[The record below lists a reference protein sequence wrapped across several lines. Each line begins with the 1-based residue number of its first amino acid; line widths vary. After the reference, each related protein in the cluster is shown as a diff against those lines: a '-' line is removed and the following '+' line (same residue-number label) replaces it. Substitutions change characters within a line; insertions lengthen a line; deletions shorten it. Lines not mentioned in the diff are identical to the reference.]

1 MRVAERDTPPVT
13 DQAVASA
20 RKLIGTQLRRSGL
33 NSLASI
39 QAIRRWNVAVGDRN
53 PLFLDEGYGRKS
65 RYGSM
70 IAPPLWLYTVDDTV
84 VAPGLP
90 GLHSLYTAVDWEFF
104 SPVRVNSDVRVESRL
119 TGVEER
125 DSRFAGRTLTQVGES
140 LYSFG
145 DGRPVARAV
154 SRVDRFGRA
163 EAVRRGFYASLS
175 QRYHYSEDE
184 LLAVEDAYDAES
196 IRGDKVL
203 YWEDIEVGEVITPV
217 VKGPLSSEDIITFV
231 TATNP
236 VRTYGGSIRFRERH
250 PLAEFYDVETGR
262 FDAWERSMLDHEVAQ
277 QFGFPLAHEAWG
289 QRVSWMASMLTNWMG
304 DDGWLR
310 KLSVQLTRP
319 NLHVDTTWSKG
330 EVVAKAQRDGKAVVV
345 VRLWCENQRGETT
358 AKGTAE
364 VALQSRAVGP
374 LTVSA

>member
-1 MRVAERDTPPVT
+1 VT
-13 DQAVASA
+13 DQAVASV
-20 RKLIGTQLRRSGL
+20 RELIGTPLRRRGL

-65 RYGSM
+65 RYGSI

-90 GLHSLYTAVDWEFF
+90 GLHALYTAVDWEFF
-104 SPVRVNSDVRVESRL
+104 SPVRVNSDIRVESRL
-119 TGVEER
+119 TGLEER
-125 DSRFAGRTLTQVGES
+125 ESRFAGRTLTEVGES
-140 LYSFG
+140 LYCFA

-154 SRVDRFGRA
+154 SRVDRFCRA
-163 EAVRRGFYASLS
+163 NAVAKGFYAGLS

-203 YWEDIEVGEVITPV
+203 YWEDVEPGEVITPV

-262 FDAWERSMLDHEVAQ
+262 FDAWERSMLDPEVAQ

-289 QRVSWMASMLTNWMG
+289 QRVSWLGSMLTNWMG

-330 EVVAKAQRDGKAVVV
+330 EVVAKAQRDGKAVVD

-364 VALQSRAVGP
+364 IVLQSRAVEP
-374 LTVSA
+374 LTVPA